1 MQSGMAMSVGEML
14 PRIPASIISMR
25 SSAPSLSNKNVYP
38 TFLRTDQ
45 SASIFAR
52 VRTTLLPPTL
62 LFLQQEK
69 RYCCEGIEMEV
80 MCALDFLAS
89 VAFFCFFFIHTLL
102 SWRCFPV
109 FHFSNILHSHVF
121 SHVFFSQ
128 FFILQCVHSC
138 LGRQIFFNNCIVSLG
153 FLPWKIWVALP
164 GESQLQQSLTTQPM
178 VHARCFS
185 VPIIHQTV
193 TWTTECLTCS
203 QMLMHTIVNV
213 GVKTHVR
220 ESTLKID
227 WERMAMNC
235 NVC

>member
-138 LGRQIFFNNCIVSLG
+138 LGRQFFLTTVLSHWGFCHGKFGLPYLGKASCNRVSLPK
-153 FLPWKIWVALP
+153 LWCTP
-164 GESQLQQSLTTQPM
+164 GVLVFP
-178 VHARCFS
+178 
-185 VPIIHQTV
+185 
-193 TWTTECLTCS
+193 
-203 QMLMHTIVNV
+203 
-213 GVKTHVR
+213 
-220 ESTLKID
+220 
-227 WERMAMNC
+227 
-235 NVC
+235 